1 MQKRSYMRKKM
12 AGLVGCKETIGSNI
26 KLAEKI
32 NTYVH

>member
-1 MQKRSYMRKKM
+1 MQKRNYMRKKM
-12 AGLVGCKETIGSNI
+12 AGLIRGKETACSNI